1 MTAATQLL
9 VTTLLAVRIY
19 TAARLIWQLSNGSNL
34 DPLSKKR
41 ESVYPGVMWMLVE
54 SGAAISAVEIIF
66 LAVWRNG
73 SLSGLSQLTLAVLG
87 QLCATIPLLIVARV
101 GLRLAFDS
109 TGQTSVLQISASSPS
124 GSGSSL
130 PTVRFAQAPGNASKS
145 DDEATLNLSEM
156 KGGVWSPGSEGEFG
170 TASV

>member
-19 TAARLIWQLSNGSNL
+19 TAARSIWQLSNGSNL

-41 ESVYPGVMWMLVE
+41 ESVYPGVMWMLAE

-66 LAVWRNG
+66 LAAY
-73 SLSGLSQLTLAVLG
+73 LSSLAVLG

-145 DDEATLNLSEM
+145 DDEPTLNLSEM